1 MTTKKLH
8 AALSALLLL
17 SSCLYAQDGELK
29 IMTYNMLFE
38 HNKPAQQER
47 QWHYRVKN
55 IVNTIKETAPDLIGT
70 QELQSYQ
77 VTDIMEQTGYARIG
91 CTLKG
96 NYSKSNDEENAA
108 VFYRQDRLRLL
119 ASGNFWYNDHPD
131 TPGPGLGMTYNR
143 MCTWGKF
150 EDLKTGKV
158 FFVFNSHFF
167 YEPDREEVRMSCARI
182 LKENVL
188 KVIGDYPVFVT
199 GDLNSTIQMPP
210 LKYLT
215 GDGKLMDSRSLVEKP
230 VGPDGSYYDFNLNEV
245 PYQRLDHILVN
256 DMVTIDY
263 YEVIDKQW
271 RTGAIESDHLPV
283 LVKAV
288 LK

>member
-1 MTTKKLH
+1 MKKINTIL
-8 AALSALLLL
+8 AALLLL
-17 SSCLYAQDGELK
+17 SSGLSAQDTELK
-29 IMTYNMLFE
+29 IMSYNMLFE
-38 HNKPAQQER
+38 HNKPEQQER

-55 IVNTIKETAPDLIGT
+55 IVNTINETVPDVIGS

-77 VTDIMEQTGYARIG
+77 VTDIIEQTGYARIG
-91 CTLKG
+91 CTLPG
-96 NYSKSNDEENAA
+96 SYSKSNDEENAA
-108 VFYRQDRLRLL
+108 IFYRQDRLRLL

-150 EDLKTGKV
+150 EDLRTGKV

-199 GDLNSTIQMPP
+199 GDLNSTMEMPP
-210 LKYLT
+210 LKFLT
-215 GDGKLMDSRSLVEKP
+215 GDGQLKDSRRLVRKP
-230 VGPDGSYYDFNLNEV
+230 VGPDGSYYDFKLDLV
-245 PYQRLDHILVN
+245 PTQRLDHILVN
-256 DMVTIDY
+256 DKVKIRY
-263 YEVIDKQW
+263 YEVMDNQQK
-271 RTGAIESDHLPV
+271 TGKIESDHLPV
-283 LVKAV
+283 IVKAE